1 MKRKEDC
8 TSLIIHRCW
17 KLENQK
23 ENFNYNKSFLC
34 FKLEKKLEEL
44 EKKKIKKKEFKNL
57 GLLCYLY
64 VK

>member
-1 MKRKEDC
+1 MKRKDVC
-8 TSLIIHRCW
+8 ISIIIIRIW

-23 ENFNYNKSFLC
+23 EIFNYNKSFLC

-44 EKKKIKKKEFKNL
+44 QKKNLKKKEFKNL

-64 VK
+64 AK